1 MQTEFAFF
9 PGCVLTQA
17 AKESRMALEA
27 VAPALGITLKE
38 IPGWSC
44 CGASQAQDADPLAAL
59 VANARN
65 LALAEQTGL
74 PVLTSCST
82 CLLMLRRAKAE
93 LDGGR
98 KDRINTFLAKG
109 NIAFKGN
116 GEVTSLLWVLARN
129 AAALKAKVAEPLNG
143 LKAALFYGCHS
154 LRPESA
160 LGFESSVNPSS
171 FETVVGALGARTVP
185 FAKRLDCCGFHAV
198 YPAEKSVMRMTS
210 EIVNSAADGG
220 ADCIVTPCP
229 LCQMQLDIYQDNA
242 QELSKS
248 KARVPVLHLSQLVGL
263 ALKVPA
269 ERLGLDYNVIDATK
283 LGRGSAG

>member
-17 AKESRMALEA
+17 AKESKMALEA
-27 VAPALGITLKE
+27 IAPKLDIKLKE

-44 CGASQAQDADPLAAL
+44 CGASQAQDVDPLATL

-65 LALAEQTGL
+65 LALAENLGL

-93 LDGGR
+93 LDGGK

-109 NIAFKGN
+109 NMTYKGTSD
-116 GEVTSLLWVLARN
+116 VTSLLWVLAQN
-129 AAALKAKVAEPLNG
+129 AQTLKSRVSKPLTGLKVA
-143 LKAALFYGCHS
+143 AFYGCHS

-171 FETVVGALGARTVP
+171 FETVVAALGGQTVP

-198 YPAEKSVMRMTS
+198 YPAEKSVMHMTS
-210 EIVNSAADGG
+210 QIVDSAAASG
-220 ADCIVTPCP
+220 AACIVTPCP
-229 LCQMQLDIYQDNA
+229 LCQMQLDIYQDAA
-242 QELSKS
+242 QDMTKS

-263 ALKVPA
+263 ALGIPA
-269 ERLGLDYNVIDATK
+269 KELGLDYNVIDATK
-283 LGRGSAG
+283 LG

>member
-27 VAPALGITLKE
+27 VAPKLGIKLKE

-44 CGASQAQDADPLAAL
+44 CGASQAQDVDPVATL

-65 LALAEQTGL
+65 LALAEKMGL

-93 LDGGR
+93 LDGGK

-109 NIAFKGN
+109 NMHYAGTS
-116 GEVTSLLWVLARN
+116 EVTSLLWVLAQN
-129 AAALKAKVAEPLNG
+129 AQMLKSKVVRPLANLKVA
-143 LKAALFYGCHS
+143 AFYGCHS
-154 LRPESA
+154 LRPEHA
-160 LGFESSVNPSS
+160 LGFESAVNPTS
-171 FETVVGALGARTVP
+171 FETVVAALGGQTVP

-198 YPAEKSVMRMTS
+198 YPAEKSVMRMTGQ
-210 EIVNSAADGG
+210 IVDSAAASG
-220 ADCIVTPCP
+220 ATCLVTPCP
-229 LCQMQLDIYQDNA
+229 LCQMQLDIYQEAA
-242 QELSKS
+242 QDISKS
-248 KARVPVLHLSQLVGL
+248 KARMPVLHLSQLVGI
-263 ALKVPA
+263 ALGIPA
-269 ERLGLDYNVIDATK
+269 KELGLDYNVIDATK
-283 LGRGSAG
+283 VA